1 MNLSRTAAV
10 AALSGAAFSVPVT
23 AQAARY
29 EIDADHSTAQFAVK
43 HMMVATVRGE
53 FTTLSG
59 VVNIDDKNLQQS
71 SIEASFDAA
80 TINTRVEKRDAHLR
94 SADFFDVAKY
104 PKVVFKSTEV
114 KKTGAGKYAVTG
126 NLTLHGVTKAVVLAV
141 ESPANEVKD
150 PYGNVKRG
158 AVATATINRK
168 DFGLNWNVALEAG
181 GVLVSDTVKVTLELE
196 LVRKDLTT
204 SAAR

>member
-10 AALSGAAFSVPVT
+10 AALSGAAFSLPVA

-53 FTTLSG
+53 FTMLSG
-59 VVNIDDKNLQQS
+59 VVNIDDKNLKQS
-71 SIEASFDAA
+71 SIEATFDAG

-94 SADFFDVAKY
+94 SADFFDVAKF
-104 PKVVFKSTEV
+104 PKVVFKSTAV
-114 KKTGAGKYAVTG
+114 KKTGAGTYAVTG

-158 AVATATINRK
+158 AVATTTINRK

-181 GVLVSDTVKVTLELE
+181 GVLVSDAVKVTLELE

-204 SAAR
+204 TASR